1 MPDQFIVEHCSPT
14 LAGLKTGNLFS
25 VRISGKEKS
34 YREIRELNKTLTK
47 YGLRAIPVRCT
58 DEMTLVYVYRPEFLS
73 RDLSDPEAVEIL
85 KKMGYLNDAGNGA
98 CTSAGLPVH
107 PEKCLVR
114 LVKRLQENDGFPHE
128 IGLFLGYPPVD
139 VKGFMENPRQGV
151 KCVGFW
157 KVYGDKEKAERTFSR
172 YRKCTETYKRE
183 ISSGKSLEQLIVKP
197 A

>member
-58 DEMTLVYVYRPEFLS
+58 DEMTLVYVYRPEYLS

-85 KKMGYLNDAGNGA
+85 RKMGYLNDAGNGA
-98 CTSAGLPVH
+98 YTSAGLPVH

-114 LVKRLQENDGFPHE
+114 LVKRLQENDGFSHE

-157 KVYGDKEKAERTFSR
+157 KVYGDKEQAERTFSR

>member
-25 VRISGKEKS
+25 VRISGKENSCK
-34 YREIRELNKTLTK
+34 EIRTLNKTLTK

-58 DEMTLVYVYRPEFLS
+58 DEMTLVYVYRPEYLS

-85 KKMGYLNDAGNGA
+85 RKMGYLNDAGNGA
-98 CTSAGLPVH
+98 YTSAGLPVH

-157 KVYGDKEKAERTFSR
+157 KVYGDKEQAERTFSR

-183 ISSGKSLEQLIVKP
+183 ISSGKSLEQLIVKS